1 MPSAWDAVA
10 SLDEMVGDVMGAV
23 LGTATSP
30 RPFEPSFDVR
40 ATHDDIVFVCDVPGV
55 KESEL
60 EVTVEDHVLTIRG
73 ARHFEAGD
81 DEQLM
86 LGRAYGRFTRAF
98 SLPHYLDEANLSA
111 QLQDGVLTIRIPKL
125 PSAKKRKIRI
135 GTISGPKRLK
145 E

>member
-10 SLDEMVGDVMGAV
+10 SLDEMFDDVMGSV
-23 LGTATSP
+23 LGTAIP
-30 RPFEPSFDVR
+30 RAFEPSFDVR
-40 ATHDDIVFVCDVPGV
+40 ATGEDIVFVCDVPGV
-55 KESEL
+55 KESDL
-60 EVTVEDHVLTIRG
+60 EVTVEEHVLTIKG

-98 SLPHYLDEANLSA
+98 SLPDYLEEANLSA
-111 QLQDGVLTIRIPKL
+111 QLVDGVLTIRIPKL

-135 GTISGPKRLK
+135 GGGAGPKRLK